1 MREGLKNYQIHQP
14 GYYWNKTCMIWGSS
28 GIYSFVI
35 RMSSG
40 KLKNI
45 PLFASLKCWLDRFVA
60 NSFLNIYTIHK
71 NPVIL
76 VGKPSKKKTS
86 KLWTLSKLLKPP
98 PPIRGGLDSK
108 SLDIMKL
115 SWPPHPLEKFGHFGN
130 KKLAFKKAYILL
142 RLKAVCLYRQVELV
156 VYTSTLHFRAS
167 CDNVTMNQEFLQF
180 VPFLSCF

>member
-1 MREGLKNYQIHQP
+1 MGVNEGEWMREGLKNYQIHQP

-40 KLKNI
+40 KLKTI

-76 VGKPSKKKTS
+76 VGKPSKKKNFQTVDIVQTMGGEVWAS
-86 KLWTLSKLLKPP
+86 TNFFPLWMFVHIFNGEGVRTLWK
-98 PPIRGGLDSK
+98 
-108 SLDIMKL
+108 
-115 SWPPHPLEKFGHFGN
+115 KFV
-130 KKLAFKKAYILL
+130 ILL
-142 RLKAVCLYRQVELV
+142 L
-156 VYTSTLHFRAS
+156 
-167 CDNVTMNQEFLQF
+167 
-180 VPFLSCF
+180 

>member
-76 VGKPSKKKTS
+76 VGKPSKKKLPSCGHCPNHGGGEVWASTNFFP
-86 KLWTLSKLLKPP
+86 LWMFGHIFNGEGGQSSLSKVVFEKKFVFLL
-98 PPIRGGLDSK
+98 L
-108 SLDIMKL
+108 
-115 SWPPHPLEKFGHFGN
+115 
-130 KKLAFKKAYILL
+130 
-142 RLKAVCLYRQVELV
+142 
-156 VYTSTLHFRAS
+156 
-167 CDNVTMNQEFLQF
+167 
-180 VPFLSCF
+180 